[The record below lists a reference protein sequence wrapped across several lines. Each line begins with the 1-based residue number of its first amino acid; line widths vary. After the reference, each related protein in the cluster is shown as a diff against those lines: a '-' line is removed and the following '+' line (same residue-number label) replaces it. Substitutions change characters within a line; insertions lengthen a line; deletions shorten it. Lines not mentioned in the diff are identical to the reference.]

1 MLEPQSIEQRKKQ
14 SKTDTKITNTF
25 ALINSSIH
33 NSFRWDHFSISSKLS
48 QQPNIADNCFIA
60 TFIKLT
66 KQ

>member
-33 NSFRWDHFSISSKLS
+33 NSFR
-48 QQPNIADNCFIA
+48 
-60 TFIKLT
+60 
-66 KQ
+66 